1 MRRCWLEVLV
11 FEGVSCEAEKQ
22 APIVAMLRR

>member
-1 MRRCWLEVLV
+1 MKRCGLKVLA
-11 FEGVSCEAEKQ
+11 FEGVPCEAEKQ